1 MGENGQSAANCCSR
15 KIGPKLA
22 IMDDKT
28 KKTQLMAR
36 EQEIEKLKETIRSY
50 SEKEAEWKKEK
61 QSLLRNLNDERKNV
75 NIFSL

>member
-1 MGENGQSAANCCSR
+1 
-15 KIGPKLA
+15 
-22 IMDDKT
+22 MDDKT